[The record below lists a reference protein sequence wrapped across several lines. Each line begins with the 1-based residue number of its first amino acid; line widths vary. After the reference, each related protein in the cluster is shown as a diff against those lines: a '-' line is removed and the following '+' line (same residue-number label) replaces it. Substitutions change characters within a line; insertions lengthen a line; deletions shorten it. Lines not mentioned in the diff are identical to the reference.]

1 MSKLQK
7 YNRIVFAIISIPT
20 LLVMSF
26 LTISMFREI
35 FPKSDPEYD
44 RNNGSLSMEE
54 AAKDAKKEE
63 LRQYISY
70 NDMFVLDNNKKEFV
84 VPVIARTMEKPE
96 HFTERFHFMDGGTV
110 NEVVFEDS
118 DVATLTATMTPTT
131 SITTDKKKIPDTTSL
146 KIYYSTNFVNLVYEN
161 GATGVH
167 KTLIEKRFSG
177 WELNYFCLGKKR
189 FLTFLGTENDNN
201 NDGFLNKEDE
211 GDFYIYDLDLDTL
224 KIVSIPDKKILT
236 YNFLKNTSIVFFDVV
251 DKNRPQT
258 RKNEQFIYRYDL
270 NTGDLKDI
278 IPDEEKKKHLKFIL

>member
-1 MSKLQK
+1 MSSPNYREAYNYLYNSTVDESKSK
-7 YNRIVFAIISIPT
+7 YTFSFNGPGSILNTFVWLFIEIS
-20 LLVMSF
+20 
-26 LTISMFREI
+26 
-35 FPKSDPEYD
+35 K
-44 RNNGSLSMEE
+44 
-54 AAKDAKKEE
+54 
-63 LRQYISY
+63 
-70 NDMFVLDNNKKEFV
+70 
-84 VPVIARTMEKPE
+84 
-96 HFTERFHFMDGGTV
+96 
-110 NEVVFEDS
+110 
-118 DVATLTATMTPTT
+118 
-131 SITTDKKKIPDTTSL
+131 
-146 KIYYSTNFVNLVYEN
+146 
-161 GATGVH
+161 
-167 KTLIEKRFSG
+167 KRFSG

-270 NTGDLKDI
+270 NTGNLKDI